1 MSGPQRVN
9 PLKHDALTVDTIAVG
24 DKIIYWIPKNPA
36 SVHRVTVE
44 HGPYTN
50 DDGDYVVDVIHR
62 DGHRSTELTSTLGLS
77 GDRYNGKWTAAAE
90 IDEGQ
95 WIAIAIINEE
105 TD

>member
-1 MSGPQRVN
+1 MVTLQRVN
-9 PLKHDALTVDTIAVG
+9 PLKHDALTVDTVKVD
-24 DKIIYWIPKNPA
+24 DKIIYWIPGNPT
-36 SVHRVTVE
+36 SVHRVTIE
-44 HGPYTN
+44 CGPYTN

-77 GDRYNGKWTAAAE
+77 GDRYHGGWTAAAE
-90 IDEGQ
+90 LDEGQ